1 MFNDKITQKISES
14 VKEVLEAKKRVPP
27 VVTGSEN
34 RVAPSDTQQE
44 PANIPP
50 ETLVRTGRGKGL
62 SKDIKTTDAAMTP
75 IKLPD
80 VKNRIRKFFG
90 R

>member
-1 MFNDKITQKISES
+1 MFNDKITKKIAES
-14 VKEVLEAKKRVPP
+14 AKEVLEAKSVPP

-34 RVAPSDTQQE
+34 RVAPPDPQE

-75 IKLPD
+75 ITLRD

>member
-1 MFNDKITQKISES
+1 MFNDKITKKIAES
-14 VKEVLEAKKRVPP
+14 AKEVLEAKKRVPP

-34 RVAPSDTQQE
+34 RVAPPDPQE

-62 SKDIKTTDAAMTP
+62 SKDIKTTDASMTP
-75 IKLPD
+75 IRISD
-80 VKNRIRKFFG
+80 VKSRIRKFFG